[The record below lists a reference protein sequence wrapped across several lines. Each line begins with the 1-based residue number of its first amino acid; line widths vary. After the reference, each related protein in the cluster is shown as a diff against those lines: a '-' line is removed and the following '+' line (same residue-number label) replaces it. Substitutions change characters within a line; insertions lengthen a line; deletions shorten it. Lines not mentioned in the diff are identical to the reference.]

1 MAEPC
6 VFRLMVNDELIA
18 MLMVDVNYIKIAATK
33 DITDSVVAYLN
44 QRFLTKNLGEIVW
57 YMDSEYKRD

>member
-1 MAEPC
+1 
-6 VFRLMVNDELIA
+6 MVNDELIA